1 MTKVEKIKAIYKEIA
16 NKDKTIWC
24 KYLVY
29 ANDEPEK
36 IIEAIEEWINF
47 TLCFENN
54 DYAVIPTEKDY
65 FKYYSIKEIIW
76 HPVMIGDVLNW
87 IDNKMWISNQEYE
100 GFVINE
106 VNMAT
111 LLWGEYLKPID
122 KQADRCVD
130 FIYSLIE
137 GL

>member
-100 GFVINE
+100 EFVINE
-106 VNMAT
+106 VNMAI

-122 KQADRCVD
+122 KQSDRCVD